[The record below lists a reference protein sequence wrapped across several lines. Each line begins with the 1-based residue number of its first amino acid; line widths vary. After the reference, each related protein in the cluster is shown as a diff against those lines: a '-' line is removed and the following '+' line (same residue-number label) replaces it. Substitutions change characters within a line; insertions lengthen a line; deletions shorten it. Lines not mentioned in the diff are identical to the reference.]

1 LSVPEAFG
9 RVTRLPGDPPS
20 AWEEPFG
27 FSRVVRA
34 EHLVF
39 VGGTG
44 SIDPTGLV
52 LGETPYEQ
60 AVTILRR
67 IGHELSRAG
76 ASLQDV
82 IQTRVYTTDISR
94 AEEIGRAHRE
104 AFSSTPPVM
113 TMVAVAGLIDPRMT
127 VEIEAVALVP
137 ERGPAA

>member
-1 LSVPEAFG
+1 M
-9 RVTRLPGDPPS
+9 RGDPPS

-27 FSRVVRA
+27 FARVVRA
-34 EHLVF
+34 DQLVF
-39 VGGTG
+39 VGGTT
-44 SIDPTGLV
+44 SIDPSGVV

-76 ASLQDV
+76 ASLHDV

-113 TMVAVAGLIDPRMT
+113 TMVGVAGLIDPRMI
-127 VEIEAVALVP
+127 VEIEAIALVP